1 MLNNIDL
8 HIARRLLF
16 TRRERF
22 LSVSSWV
29 AMLGVCFGVASLLI
43 TLSIVSGFQKEYKKA
58 VLGFNSHLIF
68 LRDDEIEN
76 PDVLAKKF
84 SKYET
89 LGKKIDQT
97 PFIYREGMAV
107 AGSRV
112 KGVVLK
118 GVNLEKYISL
128 SHMSLDRMTT
138 IKNKDHLPELFL
150 GKSLAEEL
158 KLTEKQ
164 DSVLRILFPQGLKP
178 EDSGIKN
185 IKKFFVAGTFESG
198 LYDYDSS
205 FAFLT
210 LAEASKFFQTEGRV
224 SGIEVWLENPDRA
237 EAWAQAMR
245 KDFPFPNTVMTWRE
259 LNENIFRALE
269 MEKIVFSILILVLM
283 TVASLNIVSTLMM
296 LLIQRRGEISILK
309 ALGCSWKRLRKIFLL
324 DGLLI
329 GSVGTV
335 LGIFLGLVVLL
346 VLKYWQPIPLAP
358 EIYFIRH
365 VPVVFSW
372 VHVVVVVVSS
382 FLISTCGCELALRGI
397 SRVDVA
403 RTLTE
408 S

>member
-1 MLNNIDL
+1 MLNSLDL
-8 HIARRLLF
+8 DMARRLLF

-22 LSVSSWV
+22 LSVSAWV
-29 AMLGVCFGVASLLI
+29 AMIGVCFGVAALLI

-68 LRDDEIEN
+68 LRDDEIKN
-76 PDVLAKKF
+76 PGDITTTF

-118 GVNLEKYISL
+118 GVDLEKYISL
-128 SHMSLDRMTT
+128 SHISLHRITT

-164 DSVLRILFPQGLKP
+164 DSVLNILFPQGLRP
-178 EDSGIKN
+178 EESGIKN

-210 LAEASKFFQTEGRV
+210 LAEAQNFFKTEGRV
-224 SGIEVWLENPDRA
+224 SGIEVWLEDPDRA
-237 EAWAQAMR
+237 EAWAQALR

-269 MEKIVFSILILVLM
+269 VEKILFSVLILVLM
-283 TVASLNIVSTLMM
+283 MVASLNIVSTLMM
-296 LLIQRRGEISILK
+296 LLIQRRGEISILR
-309 ALGCSWKRLRKIFLL
+309 ALGCSWKRLRKIFLF

-335 LGIFLGLVVLL
+335 LGVLLGLSVLL
-346 VLKYWQPIPLAP
+346 ILKYWQPISLAP
-358 EIYFIRH
+358 EIYFVRH
-365 VPVVFSW
+365 VPVIFSW
-372 VHVVVVVVSS
+372 VHVVVVITSSLLISS
-382 FLISTCGCELALRGI
+382 FGCELALRGI
-397 SRVDVA
+397 SKVDVA
-403 RTLTE
+403 RALTE